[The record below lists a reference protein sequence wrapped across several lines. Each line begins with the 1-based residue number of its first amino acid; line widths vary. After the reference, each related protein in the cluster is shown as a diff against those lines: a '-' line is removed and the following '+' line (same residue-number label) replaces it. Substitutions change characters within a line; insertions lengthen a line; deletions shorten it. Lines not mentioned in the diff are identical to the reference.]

1 LLLRAVQ
8 RPPAA
13 AARSVQ
19 QSISYLISISYPQ
32 GRAYAANPPH
42 AAAAG
47 NCGGQADRQTDSQ
60 TDGRTPCRYIDPAAH
75 TMRAVPTRETSN
87 ELSLISAP

>member
-13 AARSVQ
+13 AARAVQ

-60 TDGRTPCRYIDPAAH
+60 TDGHRTV
-75 TMRAVPTRETSN
+75 T
-87 ELSLISAP
+87 